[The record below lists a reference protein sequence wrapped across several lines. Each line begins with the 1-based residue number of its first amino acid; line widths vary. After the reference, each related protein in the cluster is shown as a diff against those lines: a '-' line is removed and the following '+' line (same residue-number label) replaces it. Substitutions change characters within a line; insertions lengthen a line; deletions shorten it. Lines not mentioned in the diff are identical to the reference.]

1 MRGGVCVRLMILT
14 RSLGGSPTA
23 ALFHD
28 SRCREHQCASCARRW
43 PRTPR
48 VSTKQTSSS
57 LPPLFPHAHHIT
69 TPLRTR
75 VAAHLVTAHPVHS
88 CPYRSYH
95 EISPTHRL
103 SHHHPRKPCSPVTC
117 HAFNLLSF
125 LTLGTCMLQ
134 HRVSVNKNLEP
145 RG

>member
-1 MRGGVCVRLMILT
+1 MPGGVCVRLMILT

-28 SRCREHQCASCARRW
+28 SRRREHQCASCARHW

-57 LPPLFPHAHHIT
+57 LLPLFLHAHHY
-69 TPLRTR
+69 PSSHTR
-75 VAAHLVTAHPVHS
+75 CCASRFCAPCSLVSLSALSRNKSDAQLV
-88 CPYRSYH
+88 
-95 EISPTHRL
+95 SPPPTQAV
-103 SHHHPRKPCSPVTC
+103 CSPVTC

-134 HRVSVNKNLEP
+134 HRVSVNKDLEP